1 MGLIVLNTLTGISVI
16 LGIFVFS
23 GIKKTYNKKGTY
35 TNKLL
40 SLWFI
45 MWAFHHIPLMLAS
58 FYGVWPVPIDKTFA
72 LVGGLILF
80 LIGAVILPMGMIE
93 FRSLSR
99 STGQDISTLITTGI
113 YRWSRNPQFV
123 GWFLMLFGIS
133 LAGRSGFA
141 FILTGVFV
149 IVIYLYTIL
158 LAEPYLESLYGKEY
172 RLFKK
177 TTARWIGILKKM
189 KTIISLIFI
198 ISNMLCFGQNNIS
211 PKNFEILEEKF
222 GDLDRDGVTEK
233 VIIYNTTDTTNFGIV
248 RELQILK
255 KSANK
260 WIIWKK
266 SRSAVLKSEEGGMA
280 KDPFEGIE
288 IKNGLLILSFSGG
301 SIQKWK
307 YKDKYRYQNNEFE
320 LTGHTSTNLSLCAYR
335 TDYNFNLTTGKIIYK
350 KEYET
355 CENKWHEVYK
365 RESETFYKKGIKINL
380 NNRHSK
386 EIKIISPKFKHKLYL

>member
-1 MGLIVLNTLTGISVI
+1 MGLIVLNILIGISVI

-23 GIKKTYNKKGTY
+23 GIKKAYSKKGVY

-40 SLWFI
+40 SLWFT

-58 FYGVWPVPIDKTFA
+58 YYGVWLISIDKTFA
-72 LVGGLILF
+72 LAGGLVLF
-80 LIGAVILPMGMIE
+80 LIGAIILPMGMIE

-113 YRWSRNPQFV
+113 YRWSRNPQFI
-123 GWFLMLFGIS
+123 GWFLILLGIS

-141 FILTGVFV
+141 FILTGVFA

-158 LAEPYLESLYGKEY
+158 LAEPYLESLYGEEY

-177 TTARWIGILKKM
+177 TTARRIRIPKRM
-189 KTIISLIFI
+189 KTIISLVFI
-198 ISNMLCFGQNNIS
+198 ISNVLCFGQNNIPS
-211 PKNFEILEEKF
+211 KKIEMLEEKS
-222 GDLDRDGVTEK
+222 GDLDRDGIAEK
-233 VIIYNTTDTTNFGIV
+233 VIVYNTTDTTNFGIV

-255 KSANK
+255 KFENK

-266 SRSAVLKSEEGGMA
+266 SRNAVLKSGEGGMMRE
-280 KDPFEGIE
+280 PFDGIE
-288 IKNGLLILSFSGG
+288 IKNGVLILSFSGG

-320 LTGHTSTNLSLCAYR
+320 LIGHTSTNLSLCAYR
-335 TDYNFNLTTGKIIYK
+335 ADYDFNLTTGKINYK

-355 CENKWHEVYK
+355 CENKWHEIYK
-365 RESETFYKKGIKINL
+365 REGETFYKKGIKINL

-386 EIKIISPKFKHKLYL
+386 EIEIVSPKFRYKLYL